1 MSDTARAKVWVSQP
15 LFDDLVA
22 QLGEHFE
29 LTTTEHV
36 TVWSPAELAARL
48 ASLDGALIT
57 LNERVGAAEIAA
69 AP

>member
-15 LFDDLVA
+15 LFDDVVA

-36 TVWSPAELAARL
+36 TVWSPVELARGWHRWTAR
-48 ASLDGALIT
+48 
-57 LNERVGAAEIAA
+57 
-69 AP
+69 